1 VENLM
6 SMTRRDFVRL
16 GAGSMAASL
25 AAKNVT
31 ILEPSI
37 LAASPRLAPSDTV
50 RFGIIGTGTQGCDLL
65 RATRNVPGIECVAAA
80 DLYETR
86 HETAKQILNKNID
99 TTREY
104 RRLLDRKDIDAVIVA
119 TPDHWHRRLVVEA
132 AQAGKDAYCE
142 KPMSH
147 TIEDGFAMADAIQ
160 KNKRIL
166 QIGSQR
172 VSSILYAKAKEIWD
186 SGKLGEVDTI
196 EAVWDRNT
204 DSGAWVYPIPPDAN
218 EHTID
223 WNTWLG
229 DAPKRPFDGRR
240 FVSWRCYKDYGAG
253 LPGDLFVHLISG
265 IHYIT
270 GTNAPATRAF
280 STGGI
285 YHYNDGR
292 EFGDL
297 QWTIYDYP
305 KFQVVLRCNQNNKY
319 EDQRFAFYGKK
330 GTMLILGAGAPA
342 ALGAGGSL
350 VFHAEPEFHTREDY
364 SIGSWPRQQREEYIA
379 EWNREHPRPAPGGDK
394 VESGEEI
401 YTPPDGYSDLVDHL
415 ANFFQAVRTRIPVVE
430 NEIFGN
436 NAALTGCH
444 MSNYSYFNKTIAVWD
459 PASKSIKTPS

>member
-1 VENLM
+1 M
-6 SMTRRDFVRL
+6 KPTFPMTRRDFVRL
-16 GAGSMAASL
+16 GAGSVAAGI
-25 AAKNVT
+25 AANNVEV
-31 ILEPSI
+31 LEPKI
-37 LAASPRLAPSDTV
+37 LAASPTPPPSDTV

-65 RATRNVPGIECVAAA
+65 RASRSVPGIECVAAA
-80 DLYETR
+80 DLYDTR
-86 HETAKQILNKNID
+86 HVSAQQVLKKSID
-99 TTREY
+99 TTRDY
-104 RRLLDRKDIDAVIVA
+104 RRLLDRTDIDAVIVA

-147 TIEDGFAMADAIQ
+147 TLADGFAMIDAVQ

-172 VSSILYAKAKEIWD
+172 VSSVLYAKAKEIWD
-186 SGKLGEVDTI
+186 SGRLGEVDTI

-218 EHTID
+218 ENTID

-270 GTNAPATRAF
+270 GINAPPTRAF

-297 QWTIYDYP
+297 QWTTYDYP

-319 EDQRFAFYGKK
+319 EDQLFAFYGKK
-330 GTMLILGAGAPA
+330 GTMFIRGEGAPA
-342 ALGAGGSL
+342 ALGGGASL
-350 VFHAEPEFHTREDY
+350 AFRAEPPYQTREDY
-364 SIGSWPRQQREEYIA
+364 SIGSWPEKLREEYIA
-379 EWNREHPRPAPGGDK
+379 EWDREHPKPGPGENTVQSEEEAYAP
-394 VESGEEI
+394 
-401 YTPPDGYSDLVDHL
+401 PHGYSDVADHL
-415 ANFFQAVRTRIPVVE
+415 ANFFQAVRTRKPVVE

-436 NAALTGCH
+436 NAAVTGCH

-459 PASKSIKTPS
+459 AASKTIKSS

>member
-1 VENLM
+1 MKNPFPLN
-6 SMTRRDFVRL
+6 RRDFVRL
-16 GAGSMAASL
+16 GAGSIAAGV
-25 AAKNVT
+25 AANKVE
-31 ILEPSI
+31 ILEPRI
-37 LAASPRLAPSDTV
+37 LAASPTPPPSDTV
-50 RFGIIGTGTQGCDLL
+50 RFAIIGTGTQGCDLL
-65 RATRNVPGIECVAAA
+65 RASRNVPGIECVAAA

-86 HETAKQILNKNID
+86 HESVRQILKKDVD
-99 TTREY
+99 TTRDY
-104 RRLLDRKDIDAVIVA
+104 RRVLDRKDIDAVIVA

-147 TIEDGFAMADAIQ
+147 TLEDGFAMVDAVQ

-172 VSSILYAKAKEIWD
+172 VSSVLYAKAKEIWD
-186 SGKLGEVDTI
+186 SGRLGEVDTI

-218 EHTID
+218 ENTID

-270 GTNAPATRAF
+270 GINAPAIRAF

-285 YHYNDGR
+285 YHYKDGR

-319 EDQRFAFYGKK
+319 EDQLFAFYGKK
-330 GTMLILGAGAPA
+330 GTMFIRGEGAPA
-342 ALGAGGSL
+342 ALGGGASL
-350 VFHAEPEFHTREDY
+350 AFRAEPPYQTREDY
-364 SIGSWPRQQREEYIA
+364 SIGSWPEKLKEEYIA
-379 EWNREHPRPAPGGDK
+379 GWNSKHPKPAPG
-394 VESGEEI
+394 ESNVGSEEEV
-401 YTPPDGYSDLVDHL
+401 YAPPRGYSDLVDHL
-415 ANFFQAVRTRIPVVE
+415 ANFFQAVRTRKPVVE
-430 NEIFGN
+430 NEVFGN
-436 NAALTGCH
+436 HAALTGCH
-444 MSNYSYFNKTIAVWD
+444 MSNYSYFNKTVAVWD
-459 PASKSIKTPS
+459 AASKTIKNS

>member
-1 VENLM
+1 MKNPN
-6 SMTRRDFVRL
+6 SISRRDFVRL
-16 GAGSMAASL
+16 GAGSVAASL
-25 AAKNVT
+25 AVTNAT
-31 ILEPSI
+31 ILQPSI
-37 LAASPRLAPSDTV
+37 LRASAKPSASDTV

-65 RATRNVPGIECVAAA
+65 RATRNVPGIECVVAA

-86 HETAKQILNKNID
+86 HQTVKEILKKDIE

-104 RRLLDRKDIDAVIVA
+104 RRVLDRKDIDAVIVA
-119 TPDHWHRRLVVEA
+119 TPDHWHRKLVVEA

-147 TIEDGFAMADAIQ
+147 TVEDGFAMVDAVQ

-186 SGKLGEVDTI
+186 SGVLGEVDTI
-196 EAVWDRNT
+196 EAAWDRNS
-204 DSGAWVYPIPPDAN
+204 DSGAWQYPIPPDAN
-218 EHTID
+218 EHTVD

-229 DAPKRPFDGRR
+229 DAPKRPFDGHR

-270 GTNAPATRAF
+270 GVDAPANRAF

-297 QWTIYDYP
+297 QWTMYDYP
-305 KFQVVLRCNQNNKY
+305 KFQVVVRCNQNNKY
-319 EDQRFAFYGKK
+319 EDQLFAFYGKK
-330 GTMLILGAGAPA
+330 ATMLIRGEGNAA
-342 ALGAGGSL
+342 ALGAGASL
-350 VFHAEPEFHTREDY
+350 VVQAEPGYHTREGY
-364 SIGSWPRQQREEYIA
+364 SIGSWPEKERAEYIA
-379 EWNREHPRPAPGGDK
+379 GWNREHPREAMGSYK
-394 VESGEEI
+394 VEAGQEI
-401 YTPPDGYSDLVDHL
+401 YTVPEGYSDLVDHL
-415 ANFFQAVRTRIPVVE
+415 GNFFQAVRTRKPVVE
-430 NEIFGN
+430 NEVFGN
-436 NAALTGCH
+436 IAALTGCH
-444 MSNYSYFNKTIAVWD
+444 LSNYSYFNKSIAVWD
-459 PASKSIKTPS
+459 AASKSIKSA

>member
-1 VENLM
+1 MQKPN
-6 SMTRRDFVRL
+6 SITRRDFVRL
-16 GAGSMAASL
+16 GAGSVAASL
-25 AAKNVT
+25 AVTNAT

-37 LAASPRLAPSDTV
+37 LRASSRPGPSDTV

-65 RATRNVPGIECVAAA
+65 RASRSVPGIECVAAA
-80 DLYETR
+80 DLYTTR
-86 HETAKQILNKNID
+86 HESAKQILKKDID
-99 TTREY
+99 TMRDY

-147 TIEDGFAMADAIQ
+147 TVEDGFAMVDAIQ

-186 SGKLGEVDTI
+186 SGRLGEVDTI
-196 EAVWDRNT
+196 EAAWDRNS
-204 DSGAWVYPIPPDAN
+204 DSGAWVYPIPPDAS
-218 EHTID
+218 ESTID

-229 DAPKRPFDGRR
+229 DATKRPFDGRR

-270 GTNAPATRAF
+270 GTNAPPIRAF

-319 EDQRFAFYGKK
+319 EDQIFAFYGKK
-330 GTMLILGAGAPA
+330 GTMLIRGEGAPA
-342 ALGAGGSL
+342 ALGAGASL
-350 VFHAEPEFHTREDY
+350 VFRAEPEFHTREGY
-364 SIGSWPRQQREEYIA
+364 SIGAWPEKQRAEYIA
-379 EWNREHPRPAPGGDK
+379 DWNREHPKPAPGSDK
-394 VESGEEI
+394 VESGQEV
-401 YTPPDGYSDLVDHL
+401 YTVPDGYSDLADHL
-415 ANFFQAVRTRIPVVE
+415 ANFFQAVRSRKPVVE
-430 NEIFGN
+430 NEVFGN
-436 NAALTGCH
+436 NAALSGCH
-444 MSNYSYFNKTIAVWD
+444 MSNYSYFNKTVAVWD
-459 PASKSIKTPS
+459 SASRSIKSPS

>member
-1 VENLM
+1 MTKSNFF
-6 SMTRRDFVRL
+6 TRRDFVRL
-16 GAGSMAASL
+16 GAGSVAAGL
-25 AAKNVT
+25 AVGGVEVLQPT
-31 ILEPSI
+31 VLS
-37 LAASPRLAPSDTV
+37 ASTRPAPSDTV

-65 RATRNVPGIECVAAA
+65 RASRNVPGIECVAAA

-86 HETAKQILNKNID
+86 HETVKQILKKNVD

-104 RRLLDRKDIDAVIVA
+104 RRLLDRKDIDAVIIA

-132 AQAGKDAYCE
+132 AQAGKDPYCE

-147 TIEDGFAMADAIQ
+147 TAEDGFAMIDAVQ

-186 SGKLGEVDTI
+186 SGRLGEVDTI
-196 EAVWDRNT
+196 EAAWDRNS
-204 DSGAWVYPIPPDAN
+204 DSGAWVYPVPPDAN
-218 EHTID
+218 ESTVD

-270 GTNAPATRAF
+270 GVDAPATRAF

-285 YHYNDGR
+285 YHYKDGR

-297 QWTIYDYP
+297 QWTMYDYP
-305 KFQVVLRCNQNNKY
+305 KFQVVVRCNQNNKY
-319 EDQRFAFYGKK
+319 EDQIFAFYGKK
-330 GTMLILGAGAPA
+330 GTMLIRGEGAPA
-342 ALGAGGSL
+342 ALGAGASL
-350 VFHAEPEFHTREDY
+350 VFRAEPDYHSREGY
-364 SIGSWPRQQREEYIA
+364 SIGSWPEKQREEYIA
-379 EWNREHPRPAPGGDK
+379 QWDAQHPRPAPGADK
-394 VESGEEI
+394 VESGEEV
-401 YTPPDGYSDLVDHL
+401 YTVPNGYSDLVDHL
-415 ANFFQAVRTRIPVVE
+415 ANFFQAVRTRKPVVE

-444 MSNYSYFNKTIAVWD
+444 MSNYSYFNKSVAVWD
-459 PASKSIKTPS
+459 PASKTIKNS